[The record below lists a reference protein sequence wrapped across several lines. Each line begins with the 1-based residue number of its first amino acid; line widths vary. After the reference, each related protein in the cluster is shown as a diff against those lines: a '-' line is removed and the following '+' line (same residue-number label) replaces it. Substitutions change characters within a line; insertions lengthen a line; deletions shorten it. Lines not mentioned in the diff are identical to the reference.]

1 MTVVFKSDIKAETSA
16 NISNFVGY
24 TGPSDHYIY
33 ADISNGVYKKGGVSV
48 GLTNI
53 LTSSAQKLFPTII
66 DKLGNV
72 ADSSAGIPRRSFV
85 PAHGVF
91 AVMAETPNAGYVSSS
106 NLIITTKTSTVY
118 AAYATKG
125 RLLIDIN
132 SVNLISG
139 TGTSIDPYIFKY
151 KALTTIPFSLDRI
164 DSLAVCTVCVGNRV
178 PLNIVKNRDNV
189 ADSDILLNLDGINKN
204 QFTVV
209 FRTVSPKLG
218 NVLGPAS
225 GYVPLVKLIEDVNK
239 SVSYVKVRNTSINIQ
254 TRNNGI
260 VQGEAQEA
268 ALVTQVVDTYAM
280 CFDNG
285 TITHYMNGARIN
297 APSRIQLPSFTL
309 NELKLLSTDSQWS
322 VPKYSDA
329 LVNLI
334 VYNRALSASE
344 LAMCLFK

>member
-16 NISNFVGY
+16 SISNFVGY

-33 ADISNGVYKKGGVSV
+33 ADISNNVYQKGGSTAW
-48 GLTNI
+48 LLNI
-53 LTSSAQKLFPTII
+53 FTSPTQKLFPTIT

-91 AVMAETPNAGYVSSS
+91 AVMAETANAGYVLNSD
-106 NLIITTKTSTVY
+106 LVITTNTSTVY

-132 SVNLISG
+132 NVNLISG

-189 ADSDILLNLDGINKN
+189 GDSDILLNLDGVNKN

-209 FRTVSPKLG
+209 FRTISPKLG
-218 NVLGPAS
+218 SILGLAS

-239 SVSYVKVRNTSINIQ
+239 SVSYVKVRNTSLNIQ
-254 TRNNGI
+254 TRNNGT
-260 VQGEAQEA
+260 VKGEAQEA
-268 ALVTQVVDTYAM
+268 APVTQVVDTYAI
-280 CFDNG
+280 CFNNG
-285 TITHYMNGARIN
+285 TITHYMNGAKIN

-309 NELKLLSTDSQWS
+309 NELRILSNDSQWY
-322 VPKYSDA
+322 VPKNSDA

-334 VYNRALSASE
+334 VYNRSLSASE

>member
-1 MTVVFKSDIKAETSA
+1 MTVVFKSDIKADTSA
-16 NISNFVGY
+16 NISNFIGY

-33 ADISNGVYKKGGVSV
+33 ADISNNVYKKGGASV

-106 NLIITTKTSTVY
+106 NLIITTNTSTVY

-178 PLNIVKNRDNV
+178 PLNIVKDRDNV
-189 ADSDILLNLDGINKN
+189 SDSDILVNLDGVNKN

-209 FRTVSPKLG
+209 FRTISPKLG

-225 GYVPLVKLIEDVNK
+225 GYVSLVKLIEDVNK
-239 SVSYVKVRNTSINIQ
+239 SVSYVKVRNTSLNIQ
-254 TRNNGI
+254 TRNNGT
-260 VQGEAQEA
+260 VKGEAQEA
-268 ALVTQVVDTYAM
+268 APVTQVVDTYAI
-280 CFDNG
+280 CFNNG
-285 TITHYMNGARIN
+285 TITHYMNGAKIN
-297 APSRIQLPSFTL
+297 APSYIQLPSFTL
-309 NELKLLSTDSQWS
+309 NELKILSADSQWGVS
-322 VPKYSDA
+322 KYSDA

-344 LAMCLFK
+344 LATCLFK

>member
-16 NISNFVGY
+16 NISNFIGY

-33 ADISNGVYKKGGVSV
+33 ADISNNVYKKGGASV

-53 LTSSAQKLFPTII
+53 ITSPAQKLFATII

-72 ADSSAGIPRRSFV
+72 VNSSAGTPRRSFV

-91 AVMAETPNAGYVSSS
+91 AVMAETANAGYVSSS
-106 NLIITTKTSTVY
+106 SLIIGTNTSTVY

-125 RLLIDIN
+125 RLLMDIN
-132 SVNLISG
+132 NVNLISG

-151 KALTTIPFSLDRI
+151 KALTNIPFSLDRI
-164 DSLAVCTVCVGNRV
+164 DSFAVCTVCVGNRV
-178 PLNIVKNRDNV
+178 PLSIVKDRDNV
-189 ADSDILLNLDGINKN
+189 LDSDILVNLEGVNKN

-209 FRTVSPKLG
+209 FRTISPKLG
-218 NVLGPAS
+218 SILGIAS

-239 SVSYVKVRNTSINIQ
+239 SVSYVKARNTSLNIQ

-260 VQGEAQEA
+260 VKGEAPEA
-268 ALVTQVVDTYAM
+268 APVTQVVDTYAI

-285 TITHYMNGARIN
+285 TITHYMNGAKIN
-297 APSRIQLPSFTL
+297 APLAIQLPSFTL
-309 NELKLLSTDSQWS
+309 NELKILSFDSQWG
-322 VPKYSDA
+322 VAKDSDA

-334 VYNRALSASE
+334 VYNRTLSASE
-344 LAMCLFK
+344 LATCLFK

>member
-24 TGPSDHYIY
+24 TGSSDHYIY
-33 ADISNGVYKKGGVSV
+33 ADISNNVYKKGGASV

-53 LTSSAQKLFPTII
+53 ITSPAQKLFPTII

-72 ADSSAGIPRRSFV
+72 ANSGAGIPRRSFV

-91 AVMAETPNAGYVSSS
+91 AVLAETANTGYVSGS
-106 NLIITTKTSTVY
+106 NLIIGTNTSTVY
-118 AAYATKG
+118 VAYATKG
-125 RLLIDIN
+125 RLLIDSN
-132 SVNLISG
+132 NVNLLSG

-164 DSLAVCTVCVGNRV
+164 DSFAVCTVCVGNRV
-178 PLNIVKNRDNV
+178 PLGFVKNRDNV
-189 ADSDILLNLDGINKN
+189 LDSDILINLDGVNKN

-209 FRTVSPKLG
+209 FRTISPKFGSILG
-218 NVLGPAS
+218 LAS

-239 SVSYVKVRNTSINIQ
+239 SVSYVKVRNASLNIQ
-254 TRNNGI
+254 TRNNGT
-260 VQGEAQEA
+260 VKGEAQEA
-268 ALVTQVVDTYAM
+268 APVTQVVDTYAI

-285 TITHYMNGARIN
+285 TITHYMNGAKIN
-297 APSRIQLPSFTL
+297 APSPMQLPSFTL
-309 NELKLLSTDSQWS
+309 NELKILSSDSQWS
-322 VPKYSDA
+322 VAKDSDA

-344 LAMCLFK
+344 LATCLFK